1 MGLNATAGALGED
14 ELGVGEV
21 DNVGGTELGV
31 EVAEGGAAVVVVV
44 VDDEAH
50 PEQMAPIT
58 AATASRAK

>member
-31 EVAEGGAAVVVVV
+31 EVAEGGAAVVV
-44 VDDEAH
+44 DDEAH